1 MENTDQS
8 SVYIYPSKGNEK
20 KSGSSHKNVLR
31 KIGIPK
37 RIKKNI
43 EKKILEKYNDRLQF
57 S

>member
-8 SVYIYPSKGNEK
+8 SVYIHPSKGNEK
-20 KSGSSHKNVLR
+20 VSGSSHKNVLR

-37 RIKKNI
+37 RLKKI
-43 EKKILEKYNDRLQF
+43 LKKKILEKYNDRLQF